1 MLAGWAPVWFLV
13 DFSVRWHNLNSVAS
27 WCAYFTHWDI
37 LYRSD
42 NFKRDPVT
50 WGDFLSGNRKC
61 KDHQEWQQQPLW
73 EIHRDQL
80 WQEVP
85 DHRSEHED
93 VSLREIQSRFS
104 GSISDKDV
112 KDVCIWSTVMTL
124 LFYSGR
130 QRAKLSHILPA
141 VFLCSAAWVQASE
154 TVWVFVLGHWE

>member
-1 MLAGWAPVWFLV
+1 MLEISFCRCGLLPFPTFKILMHNNLNKKQEEGKIFKGNTNSHNLWYASVLAGWAPVWFVV

-104 GSISDKDV
+104 GSISD
-112 KDVCIWSTVMTL
+112 
-124 LFYSGR
+124 
-130 QRAKLSHILPA
+130 
-141 VFLCSAAWVQASE
+141 
-154 TVWVFVLGHWE
+154 